1 MNTRLKWVSQLMDEL
16 CMECKEEVI
25 KDISGHMMLR
35 KCLILGC
42 HPWRLWMLWPD
53 IMSAL
58 ASTQRRALTD

>member
-25 KDISGHMMLR
+25 NDILGHMM
-35 KCLILGC
+35 LGC